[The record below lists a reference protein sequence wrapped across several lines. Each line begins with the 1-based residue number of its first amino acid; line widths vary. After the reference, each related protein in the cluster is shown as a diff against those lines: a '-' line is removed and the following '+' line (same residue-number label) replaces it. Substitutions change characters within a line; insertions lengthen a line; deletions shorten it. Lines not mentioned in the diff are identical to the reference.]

1 MVECEGKNRM
11 NWLIFGVL
19 LVAGF
24 GAGWLVGQVVLMLR
38 DDGRYD
44 LWWDEDE

>member
-1 MVECEGKNRM
+1 MEYEGQKRM
-11 NWLIFGVL
+11 NWWVLGLLGAVGV
-19 LVAGF
+19 GF
-24 GAGWLVGQVVLMLR
+24 GWLVGQVVLMFR